1 MSRVLCLNNIRLFLN
16 ACKSEQLFGLGEAD
30 LFDEQMLYDLSDLA
44 RVIRTLSIVS
54 ASSPC
59 QAKGIRA
66 FTFNSSTL
74 NATMPA
80 NSSNQSVSN
89 SIEDDV
95 RLTSPSLNPA
105 MKALDLNKS
114 SGHSNE
120 ASDDDTASSSG
131 HAATDDMFYDVL
143 PKEEEPDP
151 DCNYMDEKFLLD
163 NESAYQAIVG
173 TFSTKPTTR
182 DYVMKEI
189 ISTEEN
195 FVAGLNT
202 LMNDFL
208 LPLSTVL
215 NDQDRKTICIN
226 MSELIK
232 LHSTLYEELKTA
244 CKGESSNSVF
254 KICCK

>member
-1 MSRVLCLNNIRLFLN
+1 LDSLPKFEKNFYRENEKVTNRSSSEIEEFRRKHEVTVQGKNIPRPVFN
-16 ACKSEQLFGLGEAD
+16 FDEAD
-30 LFDEQMLYDLSDLA
+30 
-44 RVIRTLSIVS
+44 
-54 ASSPC
+54 
-59 QAKGIRA
+59 
-66 FTFNSSTL
+66 
-74 NATMPA
+74 MP
-80 NSSNQSVSN
+80 S
-89 SIEDDV
+89 
-95 RLTSPSLNPA
+95 
-105 MKALDLNKS
+105 
-114 SGHSNE
+114 
-120 ASDDDTASSSG
+120 
-131 HAATDDMFYDVL
+131 
-143 PKEEEPDP
+143 
-151 DCNYMDEKFLLD
+151 
-163 NESAYQAIVG
+163 
-173 TFSTKPTTR
+173 
-182 DYVMKEI
+182 YVMKEI